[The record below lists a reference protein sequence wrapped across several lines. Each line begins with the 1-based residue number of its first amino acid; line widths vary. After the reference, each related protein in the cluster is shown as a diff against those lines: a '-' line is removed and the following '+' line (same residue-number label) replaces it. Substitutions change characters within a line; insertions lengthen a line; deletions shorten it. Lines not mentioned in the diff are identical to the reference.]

1 MRNPYSV
8 PARLGIALAA
18 LLLLAA
24 CGQPTRPSAAEARL
38 GVQDRTNAAYKGMLK
53 LTDFAITER
62 EVISETHV
70 KLYIAT
76 RFTLDKERVQQY
88 KQQQVQSSRLFGA
101 GNFHRIDH
109 ARRMVQRFG
118 DAAQTGVLLY
128 ERNNADMW
136 RLTRMAD

>member
-1 MRNPYSV
+1 MRNPYGV

-24 CGQPTRPSAAEARL
+24 CGQPKGPSAAEARL
-38 GVQDRTNAAYKGMLK
+38 DVQDRMNAAYKGMLK
-53 LTDFAITER
+53 LTDFAVTDR
-62 EVISETHV
+62 EALSETRV

-101 GNFHRIDH
+101 GNFRRIDR

-118 DAAQTGVLLY
+118 GAAQTGVQLY
-128 ERNNADMW
+128 ERNNAGMW